1 MKTSQAGLDFIAECE
16 GLRLEA
22 YPDPGSGGEPW
33 TIGYGH
39 TSGVKPGDRCTKDQA
54 MGWLRQDV
62 VTAETA
68 VMRSIDVALSQS
80 QFDALVSFTYN
91 LGGGALAGSTLRRK
105 LNAGDRTGAAE
116 EFLKWVRGPNGVLP
130 GLVKRRAR
138 ECAMF
143 LNGVV

>member
-1 MKTSQAGLDFIAECE
+1 MKTSQAGLNLIADCE

-22 YPDPGSGGEPW
+22 YPDPGTGGEPW

-39 TSGVKPGDRCTKDQA
+39 TGGVKPGDTCTKAQA
-54 MGWLRQDV
+54 MGFLISDV
-62 VTAETA
+62 AGAENT
-68 VMRSIDVALSQS
+68 VMRAIEIALSQGE
-80 QFDALVSFTYN
+80 FDALVSFTFN
-91 LGGGALAGSTLRRK
+91 LGGGALAGSTLRKK
-105 LNAGDRTGAAE
+105 LNAGDRQGAAD

-138 ECAMF
+138 ERAMF